1 MQATGNNAQLS
12 KDILSIHFCVDGFSF
27 STDKANKFY
36 VDPTCTLPKNIERML
51 EAFPELV
58 TDRYKNT
65 NIIVDS
71 PHFTLVP
78 FELYEDEQ
86 IATLFKFNFPSVGN
100 EEALCNILDWT
111 NVALIFGVNNELLSL
126 LNRHFP
132 DARILSALSP
142 MTEWFIR
149 ESSRINSTK
158 LYVLMHVDSID
169 VIVCSKGKLLFVN
182 NFNCTTN
189 SDRCYYILQVWQSLQ
204 LDTEKD
210 TLELY
215 TDFVTDSLPTQ
226 QLQRFV
232 RQVNVIAEMSGMT
245 CPLKYL
251 YLCE

>member
-1 MQATGNNAQLS
+1 MRAIGNNAQLS
-12 KDILSIHFCVDGFSF
+12 KDILSIHFNVDGFSF
-27 STDKANKFY
+27 STDTVNRFD
-36 VDPTCTLPKNIERML
+36 VDPAYPLPVNIERML
-51 EAFPELV
+51 ETFPELKKK
-58 TDRYKNT
+58 TYKNT
-65 NIIVDS
+65 NIIVDT

-86 IATLFKFNFPSVGN
+86 IDTLFKFNFPSVGN

-111 NVALIFGVNNELLSL
+111 NVALIFGVNKELLSL

-132 DARILSALSP
+132 DARILSSLSL

-149 ESSRINSTK
+149 ESNRTSSTK
-158 LYVLMHVDSID
+158 LSVLMHGDVID
-169 VIVCSKGKLLFVN
+169 VIVCSKGKLMFVN
-182 NFNCTTN
+182 CFECTN
-189 SDRCYYILQVWQSLQ
+189 NNDRCYYILHVWQSLQ
-204 LDTEKD
+204 LDAEKD

-215 TDFVTDSLPTQ
+215 TDFATDPLPTQ